1 MKKSALVTGG
11 AGQDGCY
18 LVDKLLADDYSVHVQ
33 SRHAGAK
40 PTREGVHWHIGD
52 PTDYHFMERLVS
64 SVRPDE
70 IFNLAAISRPA
81 ASWNE
86 PLETAMLNAVMPQQ
100 LCDLMRKLCPNSR
113 LFQASS
119 SEIFGEMSQDS
130 SQNEETPFK
139 PMSPYAIAKAYAHR
153 IIGAY
158 RSQYD
163 LHLSAGILFNHESPK
178 RPLSFVSQKIA
189 HAAAAVSLG
198 LSQTTDL
205 DERGRPILQ
214 DGKVMLGDL
223 SVRRDF
229 GYAGDYI
236 EAMLLIVRSDRPDD
250 YVIGSGEQHSIAE
263 FCETA
268 FRVVGRDW
276 QNHVISDPGLI
287 RKTDNRYTRA
297 DPSKIHTQLGWR
309 ATTSFEDLVGMMVR
323 SRIEAITLAT
333 AD

>member
-1 MKKSALVTGG
+1 MRRRHSSRCRPMRSRKRMRIV
-11 AGQDGCY
+11 
-18 LVDKLLADDYSVHVQ
+18 LLA
-33 SRHAGAK
+33 
-40 PTREGVHWHIGD
+40 PIGRS
-52 PTDYHFMERLVS
+52 T
-64 SVRPDE
+64 
-70 IFNLAAISRPA
+70 IFICL
-81 ASWNE
+81 
-86 PLETAMLNAVMPQQ
+86 Q
-100 LCDLMRKLCPNSR
+100 
-113 LFQASS
+113 
-119 SEIFGEMSQDS
+119 
-130 SQNEETPFK
+130 
-139 PMSPYAIAKAYAHR
+139 
-153 IIGAY
+153 
-158 RSQYD
+158 
-163 LHLSAGILFNHESPK
+163 ILFNHESPK

-198 LSQTTDL
+198 LSRTADL

-297 DPSKIHTQLGWR
+297 DPSSSAQLGGAQR
-309 ATTSFEDLVGMMVR
+309 PR
-323 SRIEAITLAT
+323 SRNCMSPSTSRSVIPVSGRTPRRKLGTERFRAHSCASAPISSSSQANGRSPRTGESRA
-333 AD
+333 ACGRRRSGRPRGSSSDR